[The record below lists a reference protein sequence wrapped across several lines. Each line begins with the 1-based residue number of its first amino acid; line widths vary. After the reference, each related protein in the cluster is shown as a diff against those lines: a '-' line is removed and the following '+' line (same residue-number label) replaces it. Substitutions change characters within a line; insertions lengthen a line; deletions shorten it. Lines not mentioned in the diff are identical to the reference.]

1 MKSGVA
7 IGPIF
12 SLTETKRRNL
22 HFYGPLEHVIGRNIQ
37 KFTQFGN
44 PLASPDGKST
54 CFLPQF

>member
-12 SLTETKRRNL
+12 SLTETKRRNV
-22 HFYGPLEHVIGRNIQ
+22 HFYGPLEHVTENIP

>member
-22 HFYGPLEHVIGRNIQ
+22 HLEHVIGRNIQ
-37 KFTQFGN
+37 KCTQFGN